1 VVIGKPFQFYY
12 DQLRTLLPLRLKKD
26 DALNEVQITLD
37 FTVKNDGSLENI
49 EILETNAPVKV
60 NKLMREV
67 LSKVKY
73 RPALTNG
80 VPVTREHIS
89 LTQTF
94 IKHHET

>member
-1 VVIGKPFQFYY
+1 
-12 DQLRTLLPLRLKKD
+12 
-26 DALNEVQITLD
+26 VQITLD
-37 FTVKNDGSLENI
+37 FTVKNDGSIENI